1 MYKKN
6 FLLLLILFINTCNTF
21 AQIFN
26 ESVLPN
32 LSNEI
37 MIDISS
43 DNYGN
48 YFISGRISDDNN
60 HVEGFV
66 KKISH
71 NGNLLNVFN
80 LQNFG
85 ENSFFNKSILINSN
99 LIVLGVK
106 NKSTGDV
113 IMYVKLDSNLNL
125 IETVEVPFLQNRII
139 SYYNFLLDPDS
150 TIVISGYSRSNNNSI
165 NIRQPFFYKISQS
178 GDSLY
183 SKYVNTTN
191 NQFIYQMHLSNDSNR
206 YIAFMDGFNP
216 DLGYSGILHL
226 NKNFD
231 TLEHHLFSEY
241 VLHDF
246 ASLRINDSIFI
257 SSTINIDP
265 PHELRVCLINEYGY
279 VSDYIN
285 FSRSNSMREYP
296 SFSPGISKNNSNY
309 YIGATSNF
317 DYTNPFY
324 SNIDSWFHLI
334 KMDENLNVFWE
345 KWYGGDAYYSLN
357 SVLAT
362 SDGGCLMVGTKYPHG
377 IGNQFIQGH
386 YIKVDANGDVQWT
399 QDIEIPELSY
409 KVYPNPTQSGFNI
422 ENNELNIQSIEL
434 YDISGRYLKSIQ
446 DCNNST
452 ISIDLTPFSNG
463 IYFAK
468 IKSTNGVRTE
478 KVVKN

>member
-1 MYKKN
+1 
-6 FLLLLILFINTCNTF
+6 
-21 AQIFN
+21 
-26 ESVLPN
+26 
-32 LSNEI
+32 
-37 MIDISS
+37 
-43 DNYGN
+43 
-48 YFISGRISDDNN
+48 
-60 HVEGFV
+60 
-66 KKISH
+66 
-71 NGNLLNVFN
+71 
-80 LQNFG
+80 
-85 ENSFFNKSILINSN
+85 
-99 LIVLGVK
+99 
-106 NKSTGDV
+106 
-113 IMYVKLDSNLNL
+113 
-125 IETVEVPFLQNRII
+125 
-139 SYYNFLLDPDS
+139 
-150 TIVISGYSRSNNNSI
+150 
-165 NIRQPFFYKISQS
+165 
-178 GDSLY
+178 
-183 SKYVNTTN
+183 
-191 NQFIYQMHLSNDSNR
+191 MHLSNDSNR

-434 YDISGRYLKSIQ
+434 YDISGRFLLSVP
-446 DCNNST
+446 DCNNNT
-452 ISIDLTPFSNG
+452 ISIDLAPFSNG

-468 IKSTNGVRTE
+468 IKSSKGIRTE